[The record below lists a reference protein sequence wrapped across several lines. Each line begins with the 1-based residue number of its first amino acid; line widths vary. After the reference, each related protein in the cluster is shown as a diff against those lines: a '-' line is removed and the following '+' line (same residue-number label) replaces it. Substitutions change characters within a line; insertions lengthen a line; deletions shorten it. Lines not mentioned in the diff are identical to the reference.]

1 MARETT
7 LFKNEEKI
15 AAKDAA
21 SFLRQLADRIEEG
34 SVLFKRGKEKVVL
47 KIPPRVE
54 LEIKAEKEVG
64 KKKTKKKLE
73 IEIEWVVGEKDKGTF
88 KLG

>member
-1 MARETT
+1 MGRETI
-7 LFKNEEKI
+7 LFKNEEKTS
-15 AAKDAA
+15 AKDAA
-21 SFLRQLADRIEEG
+21 AFLRQLADRIEEG
-34 SVLFKRGKEKVVL
+34 NVILKRGKEKVTL
-47 KIPPRVE
+47 KIPRRLE

-73 IEIEWVVGEKDKGTF
+73 VEIEWVVGEQDKGTF